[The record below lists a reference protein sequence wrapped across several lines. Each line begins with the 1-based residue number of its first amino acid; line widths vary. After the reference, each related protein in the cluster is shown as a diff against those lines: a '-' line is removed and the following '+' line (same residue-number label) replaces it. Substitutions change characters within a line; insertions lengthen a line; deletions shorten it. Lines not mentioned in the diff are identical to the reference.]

1 MADLNSIPSPLMLDN
16 IQPEATITPEP
27 KDMTLDQALK
37 VTLPE
42 FKADNKTTFDHEPT
56 FDEIA
61 NATAKT
67 FNQFDAPTEYI
78 AGKFKQSNVSREL
91 SQKAIEINKLKRE
104 GKDVPEDLQYEY
116 LALKG
121 KRDSITSDMAKAT
134 VGGTTELAADTL
146 NVFND
151 KVMDIYEHPMVVA
164 GATATGATAGGLGL
178 TIPLVGVAG
187 TASGFVAGTMAAG
200 FLSTKDRTMG
210 ETLVEL
216 NDLTREDGTPYNI
229 SENTKD
235 NIATGVGYM
244 VASVDLFADKLLAD
258 RVPFIKNMMNPSQ
271 IRNMSKTIGGRRFL
285 DALGTFGRNVAESAA
300 VEGSTEGFQELI
312 QVFGEYLGKTWDGSE
327 TSFISAISN
336 FNKDAVPEILGGNS
350 VEFWKRPAES
360 ALAGAKIGATIA
372 AFGGIIPAGRQ
383 ATQGTKNSIGVET
396 LSDNQPISKMD
407 DTRPVPYDSQR
418 LAIVDNMVSSST
430 PQQSLNLGVIL
441 QNEANKL
448 NQSLKEASGV
458 EMGEL
463 YQKSADGL
471 ADTQIWITGD
481 ELNKFAT
488 TSTKAAYVKNNLSPD
503 QLVKLEQGAPIKVDG
518 KFAMG
523 MIQRDGKA
531 FTMFKPSS
539 TGMTF
544 GEAFTAL
551 NESRDNL
558 QKAFKDVGLNEATT
572 QQMAEPSKA
581 SKFASQEVDT
591 TNLGPDSTDQDIAGT
606 LKNQRE
612 ANLYQARIVE
622 EQERLNRDTTPD
634 EVFKGVKLEES
645 TAHSDVLDRIHNPEQ
660 LNTLISKAE
669 LDVQEAQNDIKG
681 RLNEGKE
688 PTKAQNDKLAKT
700 QGRLDLLNDILVDQK
715 TDQHFANRK
724 ANLEEANQH
733 IATLKSQIKEIESRK
748 ADAKAAKEFNDDIKK
763 EKEIQRELKSD
774 LKAATDLDKQIKDVE
789 AIVAENQKMKADNP
803 EAWGKRADNVLVKN
817 KEILADLK
825 KERESIGDPA
835 KLIAESEAR
844 QAKFEQHID
853 ENQYSKEDAKA
864 LSEAKS
870 QLKELEAATDK
881 MTNNRDRIQKLGEVY
896 NRVEAIKQDLPDKSL
911 VMGNQNPLTEQG
923 KVDAALN
930 NYVEELTT
938 TDMIA
943 MGLPK
948 AKAEAL
954 QRDSDNVKK
963 QMTEASN
970 EAAQLEMGHTIDQ
983 IEALA
988 LLQAKQDAIA
998 EASMNPDTQVVEA
1011 FLENKANLKVDV
1023 ETLTDAQKA
1032 RYANDPVLE
1041 ERGVFAKNNPPPKK
1055 PSKKPAKRNGI
1066 HIEEMAQQLGKTA
1079 EEVLH
1084 ILSTAKDKKTIIE
1097 EAVNFMEEEMNKKQ
1111 PIAEVSSAGIINA
1124 LENKQKMN
1132 ESFIKELAASSWK
1145 KFVKLSE
1152 TLTIS
1157 KIKSDEIVHTAERLT
1172 KDTKI
1177 GELDHKAY
1185 AKAANVARNKKI
1197 KAINRGDVLEASR
1210 QHELEHRNIEMQKQ
1224 TMIATGK
1231 SNKIIRSINQML
1243 SDPRTRETLRKAN
1256 MLKAFEEL
1264 SGVINFGVTRADKQ
1278 ALGAYAKLQK
1288 KLMDA
1293 GLVDITI
1300 PEALTQGLD
1309 PRGTVKDISLNQL
1322 EYIHGHMTNI
1332 VSLAKTINTINDKHN
1347 AMTFDVIKSHIIEE
1361 LKKSKYYDE
1370 NESRVQAENEA
1381 RGIINALNDKIDLVD
1396 TSMTNVQYII
1406 SQAFGDD
1413 LSAAH
1418 QFFTDQLFGVGNYS
1432 QSGFGL
1438 TAYNKLKGGVNDHIQ
1453 ATLKKYG
1460 EERIK
1465 SYGYT
1470 FVDGSELEGS
1480 IGLIDDQGQVRKS
1493 HLMGIMA
1500 LYGSETG
1507 RQRLE
1512 NFGVPV
1518 ERLKAFAEKH
1528 LTHEDMAYINEGIHG
1543 AFKSLEGEIVK
1554 TFKAMG
1560 KEPPEFIKGM
1570 AYEFNGKTFEGG
1582 YTNIVYRN
1590 VGEAAFKVQVEED
1603 AAYTERVVEGK
1614 ESLSFDTKN
1623 ADNMTKQGQYE
1634 ERQRIVNI
1642 LPSLDLSRNF
1652 AVGIENVVTDVTMRV
1667 PMFETM
1673 KVLNDPEVSK
1683 HFKQTIGERKLKVLK
1698 HHILSAGKSNALTI
1712 EGLFRDVENEWSSVF
1727 GGINRNVVSSTL
1739 LFLKSSVLSQTASSP
1754 FLIDALADTS
1764 NVSRAEVSKRH
1775 VRNMGTLMLQM
1786 FMKVK
1791 GDTRFEERVSAAAKI
1806 DPSIGHYALNIDDRV
1821 MGEFYKGLPKDKSKN
1836 KIKRVVSDLTSSIND
1851 TYFRVALG
1859 TMDTIQKVAAIET
1872 AQLHFIEG
1880 KVEGYGLDKLT
1891 KMTEEEVMKLADS
1904 YAFNRVNKTGT
1915 SVTILD
1921 KAYIQKSDKWMGWN
1935 NFFNDQRNQYNYLV
1949 YSGARPMKQGVN
1961 SAVKLVG
1968 EGKYKEAS
1976 AELAGPGYRL
1986 VQLQMLVGT
1995 VNFMLAMSRG
2005 RDAEGDEL
2013 PDMFTGKWDAKV
2025 WETFLDSYL
2034 DPYAI
2039 PKTVGSAVPIVGGI
2053 IFGVGAMSNTN
2064 GKFIPQNQQQFVR
2077 GINDIGQAIYAASQL
2092 MVNGRLSNK
2101 EKKQLIKGM
2110 GAITP
2115 FIPANAISKQ
2125 IGKRGTDWGTSIS
2138 RDPGII
2144 PKAYHWITD
2153 YIKNEA
2159 TPEEAE
2165 VLQVIRDEMIDP
2177 NRTVQI
2183 AQVAQNEVGV
2193 LDGFEM
2199 NQLLYT
2205 TPNKQFEFDDLTWR
2219 NIQATHPDLGLT
2231 DKNDVEQ
2238 QMKAQMVVNKD
2249 IALTLLRHKVDP
2261 TLETVYASQLIGE
2274 TKVGEIWNKEDSEPF
2289 EFEGGKTV
2297 GDFKKKVAEGIA
2309 KANESLNK
2317 AFSE

>member
-16 IQPEATITPEP
+16 IQPESTITPEP

-56 FDEIA
+56 FDEIVNA
-61 NATAKT
+61 NAKT

-104 GKDVPEDLQYEY
+104 GKDVPEDLQLEY
-116 LALKG
+116 ISLKS
-121 KRDSITSDMAKAT
+121 KRDNITSDMAKAT
-134 VGGTTELAADTL
+134 VGGTTELVADTL

-151 KVMDIYEHPMVVA
+151 KVMDIYEHPMVVGTSTAFGA
-164 GATATGATAGGLGL
+164 GVGAATPVPGGALAGGAKGL
-178 TIPLVGVAG
+178 VY
-187 TASGFVAGTMAAG
+187 GTMIAG

-235 NIATGVGYM
+235 NIATGVGYV

-258 RVPFIKNMMNPSQ
+258 KVPFIKNMMNPSQ
-271 IRNMSKTIGGRRFL
+271 IRNMSKTASGRRFL

-300 VEGSTEGFQELI
+300 IEGSTEGVQELV

-327 TSFISAISN
+327 TSFINAISN

-360 ALAGAKIGATIA
+360 AYAGAKIGATIA

-383 ATQGTKNSIGVET
+383 ATQGTRNRIGVET
-396 LSDNQPISKMD
+396 LSDNQPINKMD
-407 DTRPVPYDSQR
+407 EILPAPYESQR

-458 EMGEL
+458 EMGEI

-471 ADTQIWITGD
+471 ADTQIWITGE

-488 TSTKAAYVKNNLSPD
+488 TPTKAAYVKNNLSPD
-503 QLVKLEQGAPIKVDG
+503 QLAKLEQGAPIRVDG

-558 QKAFKDVGLNEATT
+558 QKAFKDVGLNEATS
-572 QQMAEPSKA
+572 QQVAEPSKA
-581 SKFASQEVDT
+581 SRFASQEVDT
-591 TNLGPDSTDQDIAGT
+591 THLGPDSTDQDIAGT

-634 EVFKGVKLEES
+634 EVFKGVKLEEP

-660 LNTLISKAE
+660 LNALISKAE
-669 LDVQEAQNDIKG
+669 LDVQEAQNSIAS

-688 PTKAQNDKLAKT
+688 PTKAQNDNLAKA
-700 QGRLDLLNDILVDQK
+700 QGRLDLLNDILVDQR

-789 AIVAENQKMKADNP
+789 AIVAENQKMKADDP
-803 EAWGKRADNVLVKN
+803 EAWGKRAENVLVKN
-817 KEILADLK
+817 QEILADLK

-864 LSEAKS
+864 LSEAKA
-870 QLKELEAATDK
+870 QLKELESSADK
-881 MTNNRDRIQKLGEVY
+881 LTNNRDRIQKLDEVY
-896 NRVEAIKQDLPDKSL
+896 NRVETIKQELPHESL
-911 VMGNQNPLTEQG
+911 TMGNQNPLTEQG
-923 KVDAALN
+923 KVDAALE
-930 NYVEELTT
+930 NYVGELTT

-954 QRDSDNVKK
+954 QRDADNVKK
-963 QMTEASN
+963 QIAEASN

-1011 FLENKANLKVDV
+1011 FLENKANLKVDI

-1041 ERGVFAKNNPPPKK
+1041 ERGVFARNNPPPKK
-1055 PSKKPAKRNGI
+1055 PSKKPVKRNGI
-1066 HIEEMAQQLGKTA
+1066 HIEEMARQLGKTA
-1079 EEVLH
+1079 DEVLH

-1097 EAVNFMEEEMNKKQ
+1097 EAVTFMEEEMNKKQ
-1111 PIAEVSSAGIINA
+1111 PIAEVSSAGIIKA

-1152 TLTIS
+1152 ALTIS

-1185 AKAANVARNKKI
+1185 AKAAEKARVKKI

-1224 TMIATGK
+1224 TMIAIGK
-1231 SNKIIRSINQML
+1231 SNKIKRAVNQML
-1243 SDPRTRETLRKAN
+1243 SDPRTRETLRKAG

-1264 SGVINFGVTRADKQ
+1264 SGVINFGVTRNDKQ

-1293 GLVDITI
+1293 KLVDITI
-1300 PEALTQGLD
+1300 PEAMTQGLD
-1309 PRGTVKDISLNQL
+1309 PRGTVNDISLNQL
-1322 EYIHGHMTNI
+1322 EYIYGHMENI
-1332 VSLAKTINTINDKHN
+1332 VSMAKNINQINEAHTK
-1347 AMTFDVIKSHIIEE
+1347 MGFEIIKGHIIEE
-1361 LKKSKYYDE
+1361 LKKSRYYDE
-1370 NESRVQAENEA
+1370 SDIKPNAENEA
-1381 RGIINALNDKIDLVD
+1381 TSIVEKLNNAADAVD
-1396 TSMTNVQYII
+1396 TSMTNIQYII
-1406 SQAFGDD
+1406 SQAFNDD

-1418 QFFTDQLFGVGNYS
+1418 QFFVDQLYGVGNYA

-1438 TAYNKLKGGVNDHIQ
+1438 TAYNATKSKVNDHVQ

-1460 EERIK
+1460 GERIR

-1470 FVDGSELEGS
+1470 FVDGAELEGS
-1480 IGLIDDQGQVRKS
+1480 IGLIDAQGQIRKS

-1512 NFGVPV
+1512 NYGVPV

-1528 LTHEDMAYINEGIHG
+1528 LTHEDIAYINEGIHG
-1543 AFKSLEGEIVK
+1543 AFKMLEGDIVK

-1560 KEPPEFIKGM
+1560 KEPPDFVQGM
-1570 AYEFNGKTFEGG
+1570 SYEFNGKTFNGG
-1582 YTNIVYRN
+1582 YVNLVYRN
-1590 VGEAAFKVQVEED
+1590 DGKAAFKAQIKEDVEL
-1603 AAYTERVVEGK
+1603 TEAILEGK
-1614 ESLSFDTKN
+1614 ASMSFDTKH
-1623 ADNMTKQGQYE
+1623 AENMTKQGQYE
-1634 ERQRIVNI
+1634 ERMVIVNT

-1652 AVGIENVVTDVTMRV
+1652 AIGIENVVTDVTMRV

-1673 KVLNDPEVSK
+1673 KVLNDPDVSA
-1683 HFKQTIGERKLKVLK
+1683 HFLKTIGERKLKVLK
-1698 HHILSAGKSNALTI
+1698 NHILSAGKSKAAST
-1712 EGLFRDVENEWSSVF
+1712 EGLFRDLDNTWSAAF
-1727 GGINRNVVSSTL
+1727 GGLNRNVVSSTL
-1739 LFLKSSVLSQTASSP
+1739 LALKSSIFSQLASTP
-1754 FLIDALADTS
+1754 FLIHSISDVSTDSRTS
-1764 NVSRAEVSKRH
+1764 ITTKYLK
-1775 VRNMGTLMLQM
+1775 NMGTLMLQM
-1786 FMKVK
+1786 V
-1791 GDTRFEERVSAAAKI
+1791 TRDGNFNERVNAAAKI
-1806 DPSIGHYALNIDDRV
+1806 DPSIGHYTHNIDDRV
-1821 MGEFYKGLPKDKSKN
+1821 IGEFYKQLPTDKSKN
-1836 KIKRVVSDLTSSIND
+1836 KIKRRIKDFSEGLND
-1851 TYFRVALG
+1851 VYFKMALG
-1859 TMDTIQKVAAIET
+1859 TLDTLQKVAAIET
-1872 AQLHFIEG
+1872 AQLQFIEG
-1880 KVEGYGLDKLT
+1880 KVKGYDLKTLT
-1891 KMTEEEVMKLADS
+1891 RMTEEEVMKLADS

-1921 KAYIQKSDKWMGWN
+1921 KAYVQKSDKWQGWN
-1935 NFFNDQRNQYNYLV
+1935 NFFNDQRNQYNYLI
-1949 YSGARPMKQGVN
+1949 YNGARPMNQSVTN
-1961 SAVKLVG
+1961 ATRLIG
-1968 EGKYKEAS
+1968 EGKYKEAG
-1976 AELAGPGYRL
+1976 AELAGPGRKLAELHLL
-1986 VQLQMLVGT
+1986 VAT

-2005 RDAEGDEL
+2005 RDAEGKEL

-2025 WETFLDSYL
+2025 WQTFLDSYL
-2034 DPYAI
+2034 DPFAL
-2039 PKTVGSAVPIVGGI
+2039 PKMIGSAVPVIGGSLFAI
-2053 IFGVGAMSNTN
+2053 EAMTNTG
-2064 GKFIPQNQQQFVR
+2064 GKFIPQTQQQFVR
-2077 GINDIGQAIYAASQL
+2077 GINDFTQGVYAASQV
-2092 MVNGRLSNK
+2092 MVNGRATTK
-2101 EKKQLIKGM
+2101 QKKQMVKALGVV
-2110 GAITP
+2110 TP
-2115 FIPANAISKQ
+2115 YIPTNFLAKQ
-2125 IGKRGTDWGTSIS
+2125 IGKRGTDWGTSL
-2138 RDPGII
+2138 RRNPGVV
-2144 PKAYHWITD
+2144 PKAYNWITD

-2193 LDGFEM
+2193 LDSFEM
-2199 NQLLYT
+2199 IQLLYT
-2205 TPNKQFEFDDLTWR
+2205 TPNKQFEFNDLTWR

-2231 DKNDVEQ
+2231 DKNDVDQ
-2238 QMKAQMVVNKD
+2238 QLKAQMVVNKD

-2289 EFEGGKTV
+2289 EFEDGKTV